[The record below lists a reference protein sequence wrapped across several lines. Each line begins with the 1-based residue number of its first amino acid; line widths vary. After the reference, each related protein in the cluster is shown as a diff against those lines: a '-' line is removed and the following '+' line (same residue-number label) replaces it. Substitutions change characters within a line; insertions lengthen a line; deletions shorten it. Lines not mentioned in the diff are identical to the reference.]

1 MKHVVQ
7 PGDTLWR
14 LAAHYFGDPEKWRII
29 QQDNPTVVP
38 RQLVIGDELAIRDVA
53 VANRSESVAAANTAP
68 SSAAD
73 QKPSLI
79 PARAFLFVLADEV
92 DPFSRKVVR
101 RVIVNPRVAERW
113 AAQLGK
119 PVPFVPHP
127 ESFGFVPT
135 DMNSPLTPG
144 RHAQGLK
151 PSSFTSA
158 SAHLLGASRFSGS
171 PFWIDVARARAA
183 GATIH
188 ETDDI
193 LRDLDKIIART
204 KNVDKV
210 GRLIHVRQLVT
221 ADAEVPLR
229 GAVPASAVKGTQAML
244 LTRAVQ
250 GAQIVGFV
258 MTAVDLGT
266 AANTSL
272 RTSSV
277 RPLAAEGIRQVG
289 GWAAAWAGVKLGAA
303 AGALIG
309 IETGPG
315 AVVSAAAGSIT
326 LGVAGYCGFDW
337 AADFIYEN

>member
-1 MKHVVQ
+1 
-7 PGDTLWR
+7 
-14 LAAHYFGDPEKWRII
+14 
-29 QQDNPTVVP
+29 
-38 RQLVIGDELAIRDVA
+38 
-53 VANRSESVAAANTAP
+53 
-68 SSAAD
+68 
-73 QKPSLI
+73 
-79 PARAFLFVLADEV
+79 
-92 DPFSRKVVR
+92 
-101 RVIVNPRVAERW
+101 
-113 AAQLGK
+113 
-119 PVPFVPHP
+119 
-127 ESFGFVPT
+127 
-135 DMNSPLTPG
+135 
-144 RHAQGLK
+144 
-151 PSSFTSA
+151 
-158 SAHLLGASRFSGS
+158 
-171 PFWIDVARARAA
+171 
-183 GATIH
+183 
-188 ETDDI
+188 
-193 LRDLDKIIART
+193 
-204 KNVDKV
+204 
-210 GRLIHVRQLVT
+210 
-221 ADAEVPLR
+221 
-229 GAVPASAVKGTQAML
+229 ML